1 MASRKAADS
10 AFYVLITGQ
19 VESAEFSGVDNLY
32 CRYAFSYGVDWVP
45 AHGVDNC
52 LSQIARRNSGG
63 ADPSVVW
70 NIPVD
75 IAFRATN
82 AYGWPRIAIVVFGI
96 DALGR
101 DNAARVKAVAALKE
115 GGIFVSANVDFPFDE
130 AMQAAL
136 AAKKATGE
144 LSSNQPQQ
152 EWLQEIAQ
160 LIDAGQVKVVIS
172 QVYPLAQVADAHR
185 ESQTWHVQGKLV
197 LQILPNNEPV

>member
-1 MASRKAADS
+1 MSRSKAADS

-52 LSQIARRNSGG
+52 LSQIARRNTGG

-82 AYGWPRIAIVVFGI
+82 AYGWPRILIPISRACFGSTKSS
-96 DALGR
+96 LGPR
-101 DNAARVKAVAALKE
+101 SPFL
-115 GGIFVSANVDFPFDE
+115 SAK
-130 AMQAAL
+130 L
-136 AAKKATGE
+136 AFQSE
-144 LSSNQPQQ
+144 
-152 EWLQEIAQ
+152 
-160 LIDAGQVKVVIS
+160 
-172 QVYPLAQVADAHR
+172 
-185 ESQTWHVQGKLV
+185 
-197 LQILPNNEPV
+197 